1 MKRLLLAFI
10 ATVPP
15 CPSDACR
22 IMPKTKQST
31 QGKSSM
37 ARQRQQKSNR
47 RARQPLLEKGFA
59 ALAVG
64 VGMFVASF
72 VLSGA
77 GLMDVVA
84 RGLRT
89 PAWFA
94 LGIGAVLI
102 GLHVL
107 INRVA
112 NKPVGSDQEAAIKP
126 AMPKALREIFDDV
139 AGRKSPFQRSPVP
152 AQKPTQW
159 SPTVF
164 NAIEW
169 RRFEAVCEALFA
181 QAGFETRSQSHGPDG
196 GVDVWL
202 HSKNAVGP
210 VSVAQCKHWR
220 SKPVGVKEVREFF
233 GVMASHQLKRGTYAT
248 TSTFTPDAIAF
259 GKGNG
264 IHLLDGAGLLRQIAQ
279 RTHEQQQ
286 ALLAVAFEGDYA
298 RPTCASCGTKM
309 VERTPAKGGSAFWG
323 CANYPRCRSKMAMA
337 RIP

>member
-1 MKRLLLAFI
+1 M
-10 ATVPP
+10 
-15 CPSDACR
+15 
-22 IMPKTKQST
+22 
-31 QGKSSM
+31 G
-37 ARQRQQKSNR
+37 RQRQQKSNR
-47 RARQPLLEKGFA
+47 GSRQPFLEKGFT
-59 ALAVG
+59 ALAIG
-64 VGMFVASF
+64 IAMFVASF

-77 GLMDVVA
+77 GPMDVVA

-94 LGIGAVLI
+94 LIIGAVLI
-102 GLHVL
+102 VIHVL

-112 NKPVGSDQEAAIKP
+112 NKSAGAAVPNATRP
-126 AMPKALREIFDDV
+126 AMPQVLREVFDDV
-139 AGRKSPFQRSPVP
+139 AGRKSPLQTPSEP
-152 AQKPTQW
+152 ARKPTQW

-202 HSKNAVGP
+202 HSKNAAGP

-248 TSTFTPDAIAF
+248 TSTFTADAIAF
-259 GKGNG
+259 GKSNG

-279 RTHEQQQ
+279 RTPEQQQ
-286 ALLAVAFEGDYA
+286 ALLSVAFEGDYA
-298 RPTCASCGTKM
+298 RPTCASCGIKM

-323 CANYPRCRSKMAMA
+323 CKNYPRCRNRLAMA
-337 RIP
+337 R

>member
-1 MKRLLLAFI
+1 
-10 ATVPP
+10 
-15 CPSDACR
+15 
-22 IMPKTKQST
+22 
-31 QGKSSM
+31 M
-37 ARQRQQKSNR
+37 ARQRQRKSNSGP
-47 RARQPLLEKGFA
+47 RQPFLEKGAA
-59 ALAVG
+59 ALAIG
-64 VGMFVASF
+64 VAMLLASLM
-72 VLSGA
+72 LSGSTV
-77 GLMDVVA
+77 MDAVA

-102 GLHVL
+102 GIHVL
-107 INRVA
+107 INRVVSKQGGTLVVPTA
-112 NKPVGSDQEAAIKP
+112 KPQE
-126 AMPKALREIFDDV
+126 PKALRQGFDEV
-139 AGRKSPFQRSPVP
+139 AHRRPEERSTLAATPVP
-152 AQKPTQW
+152 SQW
-159 SPTVF
+159 SPAVF

-210 VSVAQCKHWR
+210 VSVAQCKHWQ

-233 GVMASHQLKRGTYAT
+233 GVMSSHQLKRGTYAT
-248 TSTFTPDAIAF
+248 TSTFTPDAVAF
-259 GKGNG
+259 GKSNG
-264 IHLLDGAGLLRQIAQ
+264 IHLLDGAGLLKQIAQ
-279 RTHEQQQ
+279 RTPEQQQ

-323 CANYPRCRSKMAMA
+323 CKNYPRCRSKLAMS
-337 RIP
+337 RR